1 MQPEELIL
9 IAGGSHDL
17 APWWEIPMMG
27 LGLRHLFRLPSMQRW
42 AQPMISAHG
51 TPLIDRHFAEN
62 LIPTDGNSYKALEIV
77 WSYDLFSRLACRP
90 RRNTLRTI
98 ASLIITAGHDP
109 TFSQEMGGNSPPIFS
124 TPSISTILESATLM
138 AEDPHEVTAAISE
151 AA

>member
-9 IAGGSHDL
+9 IAAGSHDL

-27 LGLRHLFRLPSMQRW
+27 LGLRHLFQLPSMQRW
-42 AQPMISAHG
+42 AQPMNSAHR

-62 LIPTDGNSYKALEIV
+62 LIPTDGHSYKALEIF
-77 WSYDLFSRLACRP
+77 WSFDLFGRLASRP
-90 RRNTLRTI
+90 RRNDVWTI
-98 ASLIITAGHDP
+98 ANLIITAGHDP
-109 TFSQEMGGNSPPIFS
+109 TFSQEMGENSPPILS
-124 TPSISTILESATLM
+124 TPSISTILEPATLM